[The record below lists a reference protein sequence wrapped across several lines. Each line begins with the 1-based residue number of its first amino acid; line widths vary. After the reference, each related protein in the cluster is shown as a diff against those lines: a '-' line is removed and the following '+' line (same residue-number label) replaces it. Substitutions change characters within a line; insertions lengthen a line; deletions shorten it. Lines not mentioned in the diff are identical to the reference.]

1 MVMMDRKNKMKG
13 LSEDEMEK
21 SLKEI
26 AEAKKNIA
34 KYISDKR
41 KELAKKGSLD
51 DKGMRRLSSMEK
63 AYNSLD
69 ATEHRISEKLDA
81 KKSLR
86 LNGEK
91 NDIKKNSQELRESA
105 KSSLGENRNIDRA
118 ASSAMTS
125 LQNLSTK
132 KKLTSLDKLNAKKA
146 LAALLMK
153 QHAKQHG
160 KESILNATKPK
171 DYAKNIENLAESKSF
186 KKAFPDKEITPEKL
200 NKLLNDPKALERA
213 RQDLLQNMS
222 ADNKFINKNAGPK
235 KQGQPNLDDPSIK
248 NKQHKPGL

>member
-1 MVMMDRKNKMKG
+1 
-13 LSEDEMEK
+13 
-21 SLKEI
+21 
-26 AEAKKNIA
+26 
-34 KYISDKR
+34 
-41 KELAKKGSLD
+41 
-51 DKGMRRLSSMEK
+51 MEK

-213 RQDLLQNMS
+213 RQDLGRRFFHRS
-222 ADNKFINKNAGPK
+222 AAIERTPGEDAGVRKADAMLRYGIPCRRR
-235 KQGQPNLDDPSIK
+235 
-248 NKQHKPGL
+248 